1 MIYGIKSPYDNKMDF
16 DGDPVEIMFMS
27 PNQVK
32 TFAKYNPEKLQLG
45 WKDIK
50 LKKISTRAQ
59 RNGTLAY
66 DQKYLKQYTAY
77 SGAIAIELSERAR
90 EAGFGHTEV
99 AELYHFMA
107 QTALNM
113 KHRRDG
119 KDLIDALSNH
129 FLRGT
134 KLLKIDQ
141 FIDICQELNP
151 YLTEKNIRRLKGL
164 YKVPKTSNLLYTR
177 NKISATAL
185 QELKKISSIDMN
197 LKGSKVVADNSLAEA
212 HFVY

>member
-1 MIYGIKSPYDNKMDF
+1 
-16 DGDPVEIMFMS
+16 MFMS
-27 PNQVK
+27 PKQVS
-32 TFAKYNPEKLQLG
+32 TFAKYNPEKLAIG

-50 LKKISTRAQ
+50 LKKISTRAE

-77 SGAIAIELSERAR
+77 SGAIAIEISERAR
-90 EAGFGHTEV
+90 EAGYGHTEV

-134 KLLKIDQ
+134 KPLKMEQ
-141 FIDICQELNP
+141 FINICQQLNP

-164 YKVPKTSNLLYTR
+164 FNAPKATNLLYTR
-177 NKISATAL
+177 NKISGGAL
-185 QELKKISSIDMN
+185 QKLKEISSINMN
-197 LKGSKVVADNSLAEA
+197 TKSSKVVESNSLAEA